1 MKAVIVNQ
9 PGGVE
14 ALKVQH
20 TDEPETPD
28 GHVKIKTGAFGLN
41 RAETYYRSGNF
52 GEINEP
58 RIPGIEA
65 AGEIVE
71 DRSGQFQVHI
81 LAHLDHPFWVK
92 LISDSGLS

>member
-41 RAETYYRSGNF
+41 RAEIG
-52 GEINEP
+52 
-58 RIPGIEA
+58 
-65 AGEIVE
+65 
-71 DRSGQFQVHI
+71 
-81 LAHLDHPFWVK
+81 
-92 LISDSGLS
+92 